1 MEVITKYLPIV
12 GAGSLVALALL
23 IFKAI
28 ALINSST
35 LEKLLYKSNK
45 RYMVTPLSIA
55 LTVATTSM
63 LCVIISFLNDE
74 IKTITDLKVT
84 ILASSFLS
92 FLLSLIVFVPLY
104 FTRKKKGRV
113 YYIKD
118 NLNGTDIELY
128 LLKTT
133 DEGYILLSD
142 QPHVKSSTGFK
153 ILRKQEDI
161 LNRQI
166 YSKLIS

>member
-1 MEVITKYLPIV
+1 MEIITKYLPIV

-55 LTVATTSM
+55 LTVATTAM

-74 IKTITDLKVT
+74 TKNITDLKVT
-84 ILASSFLS
+84 ILASSLPS
-92 FLLSLIVFVPLY
+92 LLLSLVVFVPLY
-104 FTRKKKGRV
+104 FIKKKKGRV
-113 YYIKD
+113 DYIKD
-118 NLNGTDIELY
+118 NRNGTDIELY
-128 LLKTT
+128 LLKT
-133 DEGYILLSD
+133 
-142 QPHVKSSTGFK
+142 
-153 ILRKQEDI
+153 
-161 LNRQI
+161 
-166 YSKLIS
+166 